1 MLYCQDDSLL
11 EYLAAFS
18 NFRNYYFVFFLMQFL
33 VIREMMKTFI
43 SAGHAVGFF
52 HEQSRPD
59 RDQYVTIL
67 YDNIEQ
73 RKYKF
78 FTTLWLVEPIY
89 LNLGVGLLE
98 FLTF

>member
-11 EYLAAFS
+11 EYLAAFID
-18 NFRNYYFVFFLMQFL
+18 FRNYYFGFFVQFL

-59 RDQYVTIL
+59 RDQYVIIL
-67 YDNIEQ
+67 QDNIKDS
-73 RKYKF
+73 KYNL

-89 LNLGVGLLE
+89 LKLRVGLLN
-98 FLTF
+98 FLAF

>member
-1 MLYCQDDSLL
+1 MTGIQRL
-11 EYLAAFS
+11 
-18 NFRNYYFVFFLMQFL
+18 
-33 VIREMMKTFI
+33 KTFI
-43 SAGHAVGFF
+43 FAGHAVGFF

-73 RKYKF
+73 RKYKL

-89 LNLGVGLLE
+89 LKLGVGLLN
-98 FLTF
+98 FLAF